1 MVQAKH
7 RAGGAPLRRAPGS
20 TRKRKAGPV
29 TIPFRELLASLPE
42 ERRRRIDARTEELLA
57 DLALQELRQARSL
70 SQEELGRVL
79 EINQASVSK
88 LERRTDMYISTLRR
102 VVEAMGGE
110 LEITARF
117 PEGRIRIKQFGDL

>member
-1 MVQAKH
+1 M
-7 RAGGAPLRRAPGS
+7 
-20 TRKRKAGPV
+20 T
-29 TIPFRELLASLPE
+29 TPFADLLASLPE
-42 ERRRRIDARTEELLA
+42 ERRRRIEERTGELLA

-70 SQEELGRVL
+70 SQEELGRAL
-79 EINQASVSK
+79 NINQASVSK

-117 PEGRIRIKQFGDL
+117 PEGRVSIRQFRDL